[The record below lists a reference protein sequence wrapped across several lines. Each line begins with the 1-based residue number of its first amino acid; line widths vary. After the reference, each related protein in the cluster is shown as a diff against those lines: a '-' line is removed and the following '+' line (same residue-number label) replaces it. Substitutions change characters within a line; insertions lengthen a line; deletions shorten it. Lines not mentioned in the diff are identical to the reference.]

1 MRYRDISLDELEEIE
16 QELHLS
22 EDSRKGLL
30 NYTKIEIY
38 DAMHT
43 HLSIL
48 SKDDND
54 YLDYYT
60 YIKKKLVCYLLRYS
74 SSVHGSTAKER
85 AKAEK
90 VLKRVQSY
98 DRKNPIVSY
107 RLGCLTYLQK
117 KFSESIGHFQKALD
131 FQKDYSDGAFLLSA
145 EQINRAVLYLSNC
158 SLHTACQALVIGS
171 ENGQNEGAGNPIF
184 SGFFTQLS
192 YNEGVLKSQAYRMT
206 TLDGTEFCSSDECI
220 EKCSSAPKDT
230 IMLFLG
236 DKGTELY
243 FNGIKEAVAVP
254 QAHVLRHLLLNAHQL
269 KAVTPVCLK
278 DYFLDSHVIG
288 GASKHALEPV
298 MENLNT
304 LLTELETQI
313 SIKETNDGY
322 QLNGSFEYILMD
334 RADEHLAD

>member
-22 EDSRKGLL
+22 EESSKGLL

-48 SKDDND
+48 CKADHD
-54 YLDYYT
+54 YIEYYT
-60 YIKKKLVCYLLRYS
+60 YIKKKLLCHLLRYS
-74 SSVHGSTAKER
+74 TSIHGNTAKEQ

-98 DRKNPIVSY
+98 DRKNPIASY
-107 RLGCLTYLQK
+107 RLGCISYVQK
-117 KFSESIGHFQKALD
+117 KFNESINHFQKALD
-131 FQKDYSDGAFLLSA
+131 FQKDYHDEAFLLST

-158 SLHTACQALVIGS
+158 SLHTACQALVANS
-171 ENGQNEGAGNPIF
+171 EQGRQEGGNPIF
-184 SGFFTQLS
+184 SSFFTQLS
-192 YNEGVLKSQAYRMT
+192 YNEGVLKSQAYRMA
-206 TLDGTEFCSSDECI
+206 TLDGIDYYSVEDCVETCAA
-220 EKCSSAPKDT
+220 APKDV
-230 IMLFLG
+230 MVLYFG
-236 DKGTELY
+236 DTGTELH
-243 FNGIKEAVAVP
+243 FNGIKEALAAP
-254 QAHVLRHLLLNAHQL
+254 HAHVLRHLLLNAHQP
-269 KAVTPVCLK
+269 KAVTAVCLK

-288 GASKHALEPV
+288 GASKHVLQPV

-304 LLTELETQI
+304 LLAELETQV
-313 SIKETNDGY
+313 SIKMSESGY

-334 RADEHLAD
+334 RADQHLAD